1 MNIKRTTKPK
11 DQKKLFD
18 DESLF
23 EVESVSLGDSAGF
36 KSACISSKDLFN
48 PKLNPTL
55 RLDAD
60 FAIKLADRL
69 QKQNKKDI
77 VGDKNESD

>member
-18 DESLF
+18 DESPENTVN
-23 EVESVSLGDSAGF
+23 EVMKGF
-36 KSACISSKDLFN
+36 KSACISSKDLFDT
-48 PKLNPTL
+48 KLNPTL

-60 FAIKLADRL
+60 FALKLADKL

-77 VGDKNESD
+77 VGDKIESD

>member
-1 MNIKRTTKPK
+1 MNIKRGVKPK

-18 DESLF
+18 DQSPEETVK
-23 EVESVSLGDSAGF
+23 EVLSG
-36 KSACISSKDLFN
+36 CISSKDLFN

-60 FAIKLADRL
+60 FALKLSEKL

-77 VGDKNESD
+77 VGDKVE